1 MHSLDTLLGSLRAAG
16 EHTRL
21 RILALCARGELSVTE
36 LTQILAQSQPRV
48 SRHLKLMVE
57 AGLLER
63 LPEGA
68 QVYFRVP
75 DREDT
80 SKIAHALVALIPE
93 SDPGLNRDFS
103 RLQQVRDKRT
113 RRAQKYFQ
121 KVAKNWDQI
130 RAMHVPQQQLEETL
144 LEAIGDEP
152 IGELLDIGTGT
163 GRMLEILAN
172 RATRGIGIDLSSDML
187 AVARS
192 NIERNGL
199 TNVHVR
205 QGDMYQ
211 LPLDDASVD
220 LAILHLVLHYSDD
233 PAKVIQE
240 ASRVLRADGRLIV
253 VDFAVHTEEY
263 FRSEFRHHRLGFTDE
278 EIRQC
283 FNAARVSVL
292 KEPRQLIG
300 DPLTIK
306 IWQAQKS
313 KNLVSISQP
322 RKSAKQMS

>member
-1 MHSLDTLLGSLRAAG
+1 MHTLDALLSSLRAAG

-36 LTQILAQSQPRV
+36 LTQILGQSQPRV

-75 DREDT
+75 DRDDL
-80 SKIAHALVALIPE
+80 SKIAHALVTLIPE
-93 SDPGLNRDFS
+93 SDAGLNRDFS
-103 RLQQVRDKRT
+103 RLQQVRDIRT
-113 RRAQKYFQ
+113 QRAQKYF
-121 KVAKNWDQI
+121 KEVAKNWDQI
-130 RAMHVPQQQLEETL
+130 RAMHVPQRELEDTL
-144 LEAIGDEP
+144 LAVIGDEP
-152 IGELLDIGTGT
+152 VGELLDIGTGT
-163 GRMLEILAN
+163 GRMLEILAD
-172 RATRGIGIDLSSDML
+172 RVTRGVGVDLSSDML

-192 NIERNGL
+192 NIERAGL
-199 TNVHVR
+199 THVHVR

-211 LPLDDASVD
+211 LPLEDASID

-253 VDFAVHTEEY
+253 VDFAVHTEEF

-283 FNAARVSVL
+283 FNFAGISAL

-313 KNLVSISQP
+313 KNLLSMSQP
-322 RKSAKQMS
+322 RKSAQQKS